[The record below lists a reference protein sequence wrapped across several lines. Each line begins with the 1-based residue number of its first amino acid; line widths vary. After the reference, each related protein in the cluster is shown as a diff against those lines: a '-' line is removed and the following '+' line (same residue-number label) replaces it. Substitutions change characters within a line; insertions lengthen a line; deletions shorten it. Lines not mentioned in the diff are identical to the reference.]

1 MGRRVTQMRI
11 LIVGGSGFIGRHLVR
26 RLSAGS
32 AHDITATYRSRPPAS
47 DGNAW
52 HRVELTNSAEL
63 ERIFR
68 QARPGMVIHL
78 AALADVMT
86 AEREPERAAAVN
98 VAATS
103 EIARLSE
110 LCGARL
116 LFVSTEYVFDGERG
130 LYREDELPNPVTQY
144 GRTKRQAEQQVAELA
159 THWSILRTSI
169 VYGWPEPGQ
178 RNYAPLLI
186 ESLLK
191 GQSWHA
197 PTDVY
202 RTPVYVEH
210 LADAIAAMTGV
221 DVGGILH
228 VAGADWVSMHD
239 FAVSIARAFNL
250 DEQLVI
256 PTDSG
261 AAKATGSSSPDLLG
275 LDCART
281 VHRHGLAHPG
291 LPEGLAAMRAAYC

>member
-1 MGRRVTQMRI
+1 MRI
-11 LIVGGSGFIGRHLVR
+11 LVIGASGFIGRHLIR
-26 RLSAGS
+26 RLNAAS

-47 DGNAW
+47 DGNKW
-52 HRVELTNSAEL
+52 HQVELTDPAGVAHIFQQAQPEL
-63 ERIFR
+63 
-68 QARPGMVIHL
+68 VIHF

-110 LCGARL
+110 LCASRL

-130 LYREDELPNPVTQY
+130 LYREDEPPNPVTQY
-144 GRTKRQAEQQVAELA
+144 GRTKWQAEQQVAELT

-178 RNYAPLLI
+178 RNYAPRLI
-186 ESLLK
+186 ESLRK
-191 GQSWHA
+191 GRPRPAS
-197 PTDVY
+197 TDVY

-210 LADAIAAMTGV
+210 LADAIAAITEV

-228 VAGADWVSMHD
+228 VAGADWVSMYD
-239 FAVSIARAFNL
+239 FAVAIARAFNL
-250 DEQLVI
+250 DEQLVV
-256 PTDSG
+256 PTDS
-261 AAKATGSSSPDLLG
+261 AAKATGSDSADLLG

-281 VHRHGLAHPG
+281 VQRLGMPHPG
-291 LPEGLAAMRAAYC
+291 LQNGLAAMRATYC

>member
-1 MGRRVTQMRI
+1 MHI
-11 LIVGGSGFIGRHLVR
+11 LIIGASGFIGSHLVR
-26 RLSAGS
+26 RLNAAS

-47 DGNAW
+47 DGNIW
-52 HRVELTNSAEL
+52 HQVELTDPDGLAHVFQL
-63 ERIFR
+63 
-68 QARPGMVIHL
+68 ARPELVIHL

-103 EIARLSE
+103 AIARLSE
-110 LCGARL
+110 LYDARL

-130 LYREDELPNPVTQY
+130 LYREDHPPNPVTQY
-144 GRTKRQAEQQVAELA
+144 GRTKWQAEQQVAELT

-178 RNYAPLLI
+178 RNYAPRLI
-186 ESLLK
+186 ESLRQ
-191 GQSWHA
+191 GQPWQA
-197 PTDVY
+197 ATDVY

-210 LADAIAAMTGV
+210 LADAIATIAGV

-228 VAGADWVSMHD
+228 VASADWVSMYD
-239 FAVSIARAFNL
+239 FAVAIARAFNL

-256 PTDSG
+256 PTDSV
-261 AAKATGSSSPDLLG
+261 AARATGSDSPDLLG

-281 VHRHGLAHPG
+281 VQRLGLPQPG
-291 LPEGLAAMRAAYC
+291 LLDELTAMRAAYC